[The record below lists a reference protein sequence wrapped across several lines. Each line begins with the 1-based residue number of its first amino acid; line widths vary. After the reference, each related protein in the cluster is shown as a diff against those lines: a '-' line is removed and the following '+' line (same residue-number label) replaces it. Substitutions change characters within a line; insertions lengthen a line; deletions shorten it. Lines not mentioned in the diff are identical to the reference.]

1 MPYCMDSI
9 YQLNSIKYNYANN
22 ILEHIAKITE
32 MKNETK
38 AIRIQTERT
47 NEMEHSTP
55 MFLTSSFCF
64 DNAEDMRA
72 AFADET
78 DDNIYSRF
86 SNPNVQEF
94 IDKITALEG
103 AEAGYATAS
112 GMSAVFGSFMALLK
126 QGDCLLACN
135 AIFGSTHTV
144 ISKYLPKYGIKY
156 NYVDANATELEWEAA
171 ITPNTKMIY
180 VETPTNPGL
189 DILDL
194 EMIGRL
200 AKKHQ
205 IILNVDNCF
214 ATPVN
219 QRPIEFGAD
228 LVVHSATKWLD
239 GQGRVL
245 GGAVVGRK
253 NLIKEIYSFCR
264 STGPALSPFNAWV
277 LSKSLETLDVRME
290 RHASNAL
297 YLAEKLENHQ
307 AIASLRYPFLHSHP
321 HHLIAK
327 KQMQNGGGILCFEL
341 KGGLEAGKQFLNKLK
356 LLSLTANLGDT
367 RSIAS
372 HPASTT
378 HAKLS
383 EAERQAVRITPGLIR
398 ISVGLEH
405 KDDILA
411 DILQALE

>member
-1 MPYCMDSI
+1 
-9 YQLNSIKYNYANN
+9 
-22 ILEHIAKITE
+22 
-32 MKNETK
+32 MKKQTQ

-47 NEMEHSTP
+47 QEMEHSTP
-55 MFLTSSFCF
+55 LFLTSSFCF
-64 DNAEDMRA
+64 DNAEEMRA

-78 DDNIYSRF
+78 EDNIYSRF
-86 SNPNVQEF
+86 SNPSVQEF
-94 IDKITALEG
+94 VDKLVALEG

-126 QGDCLLACN
+126 QGDRLLSCN
-135 AIFGSTHTV
+135 SIFGSTHTV
-144 ISKYLPKYGIKY
+144 IAKYLPKYGIEY
-156 NYVDANATELEWEAA
+156 GYIGANATAEEWEAA

-180 VETPTNPGL
+180 LETPTNPGL

-194 EMIGRL
+194 EMIGKL
-200 AKKHQ
+200 AKKYQ
-205 IILNVDNCF
+205 LILNVDNCF

-219 QRPIEFGAD
+219 QQPISFGAD

-253 NLIKEIYSFCR
+253 DLIKEIYLFCR

-297 YLAEKLENHQ
+297 YIAQALENHSS
-307 AIASLRYPFLHSHP
+307 IANLRYPFLTSHP
-321 HHLIAK
+321 HYAIAT
-327 KQMQNGGGILCFEL
+327 KQMENGGGIVCFEL
-341 KGGLEAGKQFLNKLK
+341 KGGIEAGRKFLDKLQM
-356 LLSLTANLGDT
+356 LSLTANLGDT

-378 HAKLS
+378 HAKLT
-383 EAERQAVRITPGLIR
+383 EAERQAVNITPGLIR

-405 KDDILA
+405 KEDILA
-411 DILQALE
+411 DILQALD